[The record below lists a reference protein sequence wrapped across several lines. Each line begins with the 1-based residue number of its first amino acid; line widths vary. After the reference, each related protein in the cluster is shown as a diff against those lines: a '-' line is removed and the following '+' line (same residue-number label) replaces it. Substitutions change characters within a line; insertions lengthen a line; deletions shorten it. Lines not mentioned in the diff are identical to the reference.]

1 MILIDNFDQVAAQI
15 ETERGISKEALVFAV
30 EQALVSAC
38 RKRFSDEANLEAK
51 VDLLSGEAK
60 IFQTKK
66 VVKEVTDPILEIL
79 LAEAKEIESSAKVGE
94 DISFEV
100 TPTDFGRIAAQTAKQ
115 VIIQRIREAE
125 KNVIYKEFKDK
136 VGRIIIG
143 TVQRV
148 ENKNYLIN
156 LGRAEA
162 ILSFKD
168 QIPGEKFLPKEK
180 IRLYVV
186 GIEKNSRGSAIHVS
200 RTNSGLLKELLTM
213 EIPEIQDGIIEIV
226 NISRDP
232 GYRSKVA
239 VRSNNPSIGAVG
251 TCVGPMGGRIQ
262 AITKELGKERIDVL
276 EWSADPKL
284 FIASALKPSKISD
297 IVITNEKEKTA
308 IVVVPNDQF
317 SLAIGKGGSNV
328 RLAVRLTGWKLD
340 VLSEEEYGKKENKI
354 REKNHLSIIDR
365 IKLENEKLKKEAQ
378 SQQEMDQLETMKSIQ
393 DQEELDEKVKVSDLA
408 KVLGMKTKELME
420 AAEKFG
426 VAVKSV
432 RSTLDPDQVQ
442 LIKDNIR

>member
-38 RKRFSDEANLEAK
+38 RKKFSDEALLEAK
-51 VDLLSGEAK
+51 IDLLSGEAK

-66 VVKEVTDPILEIL
+66 IVKKVEDPILEIEL
-79 LAEAKEIESSAKVGE
+79 KEAKTLSDNAKVGE
-94 DISFEV
+94 DIEFEV
-100 TPTDFGRIAAQTAKQ
+100 TPNDFGRLAAQTAKQ

-125 KNVIYKEFKDK
+125 KNVIFKEFKDK
-136 VGRIIIG
+136 VERIVIG

-162 ILSFKD
+162 ILSPKD
-168 QIPGEKFLPKEK
+168 QIPSEKFLPKEK

-186 GIEKNSRGSAIHVS
+186 GIDKNARGSAIHVS
-200 RTNSGLLKELLTM
+200 RTHSGLLKELVTM
-213 EIPEIQDGIIEIV
+213 EVPEIQDGIIEIV
-226 NISRDP
+226 NIARDP
-232 GYRSKVA
+232 GYRSKIA
-239 VRSNNPSIGAVG
+239 VKTNNPSIGAVG

-276 EWSADPKL
+276 EWDQDPKL

-297 IVITNEKEKTA
+297 IVITSEKDKTA

-328 RLAVRLTGWKLD
+328 RLAVRLTGWRLD
-340 VLSEEEYGKKENKI
+340 VLSEEDYSKKENKI
-354 REKNHLSIIDR
+354 REKNHVSIIDR
-365 IKLENEKLKKEAQ
+365 IKMENEKLKQEAK
-378 SQQEMDQLETMKSIQ
+378 SQQEAEQRQAMKSIQ
-393 DQEELDEKVKVSDLA
+393 DQEDTVESVKVSDLA
-408 KVLGMKTKELME
+408 KVLGMKTKELIE
-420 AAEKFG
+420 KAEKFG
-426 VAVKSV
+426 VEIKSV
-432 RSTLDPDQVQ
+432 RSILDSDQVN
-442 LIKDNIR
+442 LIKENIK

>member
-38 RKRFSDEANLEAK
+38 RKRFSEEALLEAK
-51 VDLLSGEAK
+51 VELLTGAAK
-60 IFQTKK
+60 IFQSKK
-66 VVKEVTDPILEIL
+66 VVKDVENAILEISL
-79 LAEAKEIESSAKVGE
+79 KEAKALDPDSKVGQ
-94 DISFEV
+94 DLTFEV

-125 KNVIYKEFKDK
+125 KNVIYNEFKDK
-136 VGRIIIG
+136 VGKIIIG
-143 TVQRV
+143 TVQRI
-148 ENKNYLIN
+148 ENRNYLIN

-168 QIPGEKFLPKEK
+168 QIPGERFQPKEK
-180 IRLYVV
+180 IRLYVA

-200 RTNSGLLKELLTM
+200 RTHSGLLKELLAM

-226 NISRDP
+226 SIARDP
-232 GYRSKVA
+232 GYRSKIA
-239 VRSNNPSIGAVG
+239 VKTNNPAIGAVG

-276 EWSADPKL
+276 EWAQDPKL
-284 FIASALKPSKISD
+284 FIASALKPSKIND
-297 IVITNEKEKTA
+297 IIITNEKERTA
-308 IVVVPNDQF
+308 VVVVPNDQF

-340 VLSEEEYGKKENKI
+340 VLSEDDYAKKENKI

-378 SQQEMDQLETMKSIQ
+378 SQQEFQQLETMKSIQ
-393 DQEELDEKVKVSDLA
+393 NQEELDEKVKISDLA
-408 KVLGMKTKELME
+408 KVLGMKTKELIE
-420 AAEKFG
+420 KAEKFG
-426 VAVKSV
+426 VSIKSV